1 MERERGIS
9 EAEMVYDCV
18 MCGEMVT
25 EEECVEVIGHVYM
38 CIDCANAI
46 EIETAKKERRI
57 A

>member
-18 MCGEMVT
+18 MCGDMFT
-25 EEECVEVIGHVYM
+25 DEECVEVIGHVYM